1 MHHGIFLKK
10 VVVILIILVAYIARN
25 PLAQQWGQHQ
35 TTMLSKLQTVQPLN
49 RLVEKAS
56 INIMPFRSALI
67 VPIVLQFCGAVGL
80 VGYLAFQNG
89 QKAVTELATQL
100 TSEICDRIEQHLDKY
115 LTTPQQINQVNGDVM
130 QLGLLNF
137 SSLETTGYYLWKQMR
152 VLDIGYSKFANPK
165 GEFIGIE
172 RQNDGTLLMKEVSQ
186 KKGIGKLYLYTTD
199 KQGNRSYLKEV
210 KNYDPRLE
218 AWYINAV
225 NLGKPVSSQ
234 IYQWENKPE
243 IISLSSSYPLYDRTH
258 KLVGVININLLL
270 SKISHFL
277 AKLNVGHGGRTFILD
292 RSGLIVASSTRQLP
306 NTVIRRQ
313 EKHLLTPESQDSL
326 IKLTTQY
333 LRQRFGSLGFLV
345 GQQQISFTAKG
356 TRYFVKVK
364 NWQDEFGLDLL
375 IVVVISEADFMKQI
389 QPNNNTSFLCL
400 VAFLIVAQFG
410 ILTAHWL
417 IKLIMQFYKSAKKI
431 ATGNWEQTAEAQPAN
446 NIEKHFQKPVADLKA
461 KHSVLTKVL
470 SASQNQPN
478 KFVTSIPISGTSVGG
493 KQLVVRY
500 RLPVLKA
507 LPGQCFRVKELERHP
522 EKMVPMETLG
532 MPIYDE
538 LGNIAAAL
546 PNFSDVSQ
554 PQQADKLLT
563 QYNRLLELQ
572 VKKRTQELLKVIQQ
586 LQTTQK
592 QLIQSQKI
600 AARGRLAA
608 ERANRAKSKFLANM
622 SHELRTPLNAILG
635 FTQVMSHDNS
645 LSSEHKENLAIIN
658 RAGEHLLNL
667 INDILEMSK
676 IEAGK
681 TTFNVNS
688 FDLIRLLTSLEEM
701 FCLRAAS
708 KDLQLVFLY
717 APDLPRYV
725 QTDESKLRQV
735 LLNLLGNAIKF
746 TNKGT
751 VVLRVRW
758 EAGEQDD
765 LRIFFEIQDT
775 GPGIAPQEIDL
786 LFEAFGQTETG
797 RKSQQGTGLGL
808 TISRKYVQM
817 MGGDITVTSSLGE
830 GSKFTFDIQISLA
843 SASEIRIQQYKH
855 QVIGL
860 APDQG
865 EYRILVV
872 DDIRDSRLVLVKM
885 LTSIGFTV
893 QEASNGQEA
902 IAQCLEWQPHLIF
915 MDMRMP
921 VMDGYEATRVIK
933 KQMGYREEILP
944 HHLPTRRLANSSMHL
959 ASQQL
964 TVPVCT
970 SRETRHVPIIIA
982 LTASAFEEERQK
994 ILSIGCD
1001 DFIRK
1006 PFTKEVLLEK
1016 VSEHL
1021 GVKYISPVETVNT
1034 AASQETEI
1042 FPSEAE
1048 LMWHLSQMPLQ
1059 WLRNIRHAAASCS
1072 DDMILE
1078 LLEQIPPERSQLLRL
1093 FRDLANNYQFEKI
1106 MELTRTNAE

>member
-1 MHHGIFLKK
+1 
-10 VVVILIILVAYIARN
+10 
-25 PLAQQWGQHQ
+25 
-35 TTMLSKLQTVQPLN
+35 MLSKLQTVQSLN
-49 RLVEKAS
+49 RLVEKAY
-56 INIMPFRSALI
+56 INIMPLRSALI
-67 VPIVLQFCGAVGL
+67 VPIVLQCCGLVGL
-80 VGYLAFQNG
+80 VSYLALHNG
-89 QKAVTELATQL
+89 QKAVTEMATQL
-100 TSEICDRIEQHLDKY
+100 ASEICDRIEQHLDQY
-115 LTTPQQINQVNGDVM
+115 LTTPQQINQVNWDVM
-130 QLGLLNF
+130 QLGLFNLPD
-137 SSLETTGYYLWKQMR
+137 LETTRHYLWKQMQ
-152 VLDIGYSKFANPK
+152 VSDIGYSKFANPK

-172 RQNDGTLLMKEVSQ
+172 RLNDGTLLIKEVLQ
-186 KKGIGKLYLYTTD
+186 KNGIGKLYVYTTD
-199 KQGNRSYLKEV
+199 RQGNRSYLKEV

-218 AWYINAV
+218 AWYINAI
-225 NLGKPVSSQ
+225 NLGKPVRSQ
-234 IYQWENKPE
+234 IYQWQNKPK
-243 IISLSSSYPLYDRTH
+243 ILSLSSSYPLYDRTH
-258 KLVGVININLLL
+258 KLVGVIDINLLS
-270 SKISHFL
+270 SKISQFL
-277 AKLNVGHGGRTFILD
+277 GKLNVGDGGRAFILD
-292 RSGLIVASSTRQLP
+292 RSGLIVASSTPELP
-306 NTVIRRQ
+306 NITIRGN
-313 EKHLLTPESQDSL
+313 QDSL
-326 IKLTTQY
+326 IKLTTKY
-333 LRQRFGSLGFLV
+333 LRQQFGSLGFVV
-345 GQQQISFTAKG
+345 GKQQISFTTKE

-364 NWQDEFGLDLL
+364 NWQDEFGLDWL

-389 QPNNNTSFLCL
+389 YPNSTNIFLFL

-417 IKLIMQFYKSAKKI
+417 IKLIMQFNKSAK
-431 ATGNWEQTAEAQPAN
+431 WEQT
-446 NIEKHFQKPVADLKA
+446 IE
-461 KHSVLTKVL
+461 
-470 SASQNQPN
+470 NQPIEEQGKLAKLSNSRENQQQESVAGSKLN
-478 KFVTSIPISGTSVGG
+478 KILSENQSQPTKFFTAIPISGTSLGG
-493 KQLVVRY
+493 KQLVVKY
-500 RLPVLKA
+500 RLPALKA
-507 LPGQCFRVKELERHP
+507 LPGQSFRVKDLEVRHP
-522 EKMVPMETLG
+522 EKMTPMEAVR

-538 LGNIAAAL
+538 LGNIAATI
-546 PNFSDVSQ
+546 PNFSDVTQ

-635 FTQVMSHDNS
+635 FTQVMSNDNS
-645 LSSEHKENLAIIN
+645 LSSENKENLAIIN

-688 FDLIRLLTSLEEM
+688 FDLIRLLKSLEEM

-708 KDLQLVFLY
+708 KDLQLVFVY
-717 APDLPRYV
+717 AADLPQYV

-746 TNKGT
+746 THKGNVT
-751 VVLRVRW
+751 LRASW

-765 LRIFFEIQDT
+765 LRLFFEVQDT
-775 GPGIAPQEIDL
+775 GPGIAPQEIEL

-797 RKSQQGTGLGL
+797 RNSQQGTGLGL
-808 TISRKYVQM
+808 TISRKYIQM
-817 MGGDITVTSSLGE
+817 MGGDITVTSTLGE
-830 GSKFTFDIQISLA
+830 GSKFIFDIQISPA
-843 SASEIRIQQYKH
+843 SASEIRIQQRQN

-872 DDIRDSRLVLVKM
+872 DDMRDSRLVLVKM
-885 LTSIGFTV
+885 LTAIGFSV

-902 IAQCLEWQPHLIF
+902 IAQYLEWQPHLIF

-921 VMDGYEATRVIK
+921 VMDGYEATKAIK
-933 KQMGYREEILP
+933 KQVGYKEEILP
-944 HHLPTRRLANSSMHL
+944 PHLQTRRIATG
-959 ASQQL
+959 QQL
-964 TVPVCT
+964 TVSVCT
-970 SRETRHVPIIIA
+970 SRETKHVPVIIA

-1021 GVKYISPVETVNT
+1021 GVKYISPVETANT
-1034 AASQETEI
+1034 AASQQTEI

-1048 LMWHLSQMPLQ
+1048 LIWHLSQMPPQ

-1078 LLEQIPPERSQLLRL
+1078 LLEQIPPEKSQLLRL
-1093 FRDLANNYQFEKI
+1093 FRNLANNYQFEKI

>member
-1 MHHGIFLKK
+1 
-10 VVVILIILVAYIARN
+10 
-25 PLAQQWGQHQ
+25 
-35 TTMLSKLQTVQPLN
+35 MLSKLQTVQSLN

-56 INIMPFRSALI
+56 INMMPLKSAVI
-67 VPIVLQFCGAVGL
+67 VPIVVQFCGLVGL
-80 VGYLAFQNG
+80 VSYLVLQNG
-89 QKAVTELATQL
+89 QKAVTEIATQL
-100 TSEICDRIEQHLDKY
+100 ASEICDRIEQHLDKY
-115 LTTPQQINQVNGDVM
+115 LTTPQQINQVNWDVM
-130 QLGLLNF
+130 QLGLLNL
-137 SSLETTGYYLWKQMR
+137 SDLETTKHYLWKQMQ
-152 VLDIGYSKFANPK
+152 VADIGYSKFANPK

-172 RQNDGTLLMKEVSQ
+172 RLNDGTLLIKEISQ
-186 KKGIGKLYLYTTD
+186 KNGIGKLYVYTTD
-199 KQGNRSYLKEV
+199 RQGNRNDLKEI

-218 AWYINAV
+218 AWYINAI
-225 NLGKPVSSQ
+225 NLGKPFRNK
-234 IYQWENKPE
+234 IYQWENKPK

-258 KLVGVININLLL
+258 KLVGVIDINLLS
-270 SKISHFL
+270 SKISNFL
-277 AKLNVGHGGRTFILD
+277 AKLKVGNGGRAFILD
-292 RSGLIVASSTRQLP
+292 RSGPIVASSTPELP
-306 NTVIRRQ
+306 DNIIRGDR
-313 EKHLLTPESQDSL
+313 DSL
-326 IKLTTQY
+326 IEFTTTY
-333 LRQRFGSLGFLV
+333 LQQRFGSLGFVV
-345 GQQQISFTAKG
+345 GKQQISFTTQG

-364 NWQDEFGLDLL
+364 NWQDEFGLDWL
-375 IVVVISEADFMKQI
+375 IVVVISEADFIKPI
-389 QPNNNTSFLCL
+389 YPNNTTIFLYL
-400 VAFLIVAQFG
+400 VTFLIVAQFG

-417 IKLIMQFYKSAKKI
+417 IKLIMQFNKSAKWKRTI
-431 ATGNWEQTAEAQPAN
+431 ENNPIEEQ
-446 NIEKHFQKPVADLKA
+446 A
-461 KHSVLTKVL
+461 KLTKLSDIENQQQESTASFQAQHPILNQVL
-470 SASQNQPN
+470 SENQSQPT
-478 KFVTSIPISGTSVGG
+478 KFFTAIPLSSTNVAG
-493 KQLVVRY
+493 KQLVVKY
-500 RLPVLKA
+500 RLPGLKA
-507 LPGQCFRVKELERHP
+507 SPGQSLRVKELEVRDLD
-522 EKMVPMETLG
+522 KT
-532 MPIYDE
+532 MPIEAVRIPKYDE
-538 LGNIAAAL
+538 LGNIAATI
-546 PNFSDVSQ
+546 PNYSDVTQ

-586 LQTTQK
+586 LQSTQK

-635 FTQVMSHDNS
+635 FTQVMSNDNS
-645 LSSEHKENLAIIN
+645 LSADNKENLAIIN

-688 FDLIRLLTSLEEM
+688 FDLIRLLKSLEEM
-701 FCLRAAS
+701 FGLRATS
-708 KDLQLVFLY
+708 KDLQLVFVC
-717 APDLPRYV
+717 APDLPQYV

-746 TNKGT
+746 THKGKVT
-751 VVLRVRW
+751 LQVSW

-765 LRIFFEIQDT
+765 LRLFFAVQDT
-775 GPGIAPQEIDL
+775 GPGISAEEIDI
-786 LFEAFGQTETG
+786 LFEAFAQTETG
-797 RKSQQGTGLGL
+797 RNSHQGTGLGL
-808 TISRKYVQM
+808 TISRKYIQM
-817 MGGDITVTSSLGE
+817 MGGDITVNSTLGE
-830 GSKFTFDIQISLA
+830 GSKFIFDIQISPA
-843 SASEIRIQQYKH
+843 SASEIRIQQGQN

-860 APDQG
+860 APDQE

-872 DDIRDSRLVLVKM
+872 DDVRDSRLVLVKM
-885 LTSIGFTV
+885 LTAIGFSV
-893 QEASNGQEA
+893 KEASNGQEA
-902 IAQCLEWQPHLIF
+902 IAQYLEWQPHLIF

-921 VMDGYEATRVIK
+921 VMDGYEATKAIK
-933 KQMGYREEILP
+933 KQIEYQQDILP
-944 HHLPTRRLANSSMHL
+944 PHLATRRMVVG
-959 ASQQL
+959 QQL

-970 SRETRHVPIIIA
+970 ARETKHIPVIIA

-1034 AASQETEI
+1034 AASQQTEI

-1048 LMWHLSQMPLQ
+1048 LIWHLSQMPPQ

-1078 LLEQIPPERSQLLRL
+1078 LLEQIPPEKSQLLRL